1 MIECERLEKK
11 DCESQISMRLK
22 YDQIGSLIWN
32 QSTTLKSLVKKQIEC
47 GLEIVGDGHR
57 GRKKWQM
64 DFWAGF
70 SGLDCVEIESGHVYQ
85 SYNTMTALLRIIGK
99 ISFPSSHPAI
109 AEFVEVMKIADD
121 EGVMA
126 KAIVPAPAWLL
137 SIIVNETEWRN
148 YYDSHEAI
156 KSDIE
161 QAYKDMISAFY
172 NAGCRFIQFDDY
184 SWAPL
189 MSDRGIKEMLQGG
202 IDAIEY
208 LEMITDIDSAVID
221 VIPKDMVC
229 ALYVARN
236 AYEQAFRQAGDYSFV
251 APKLFGNVNADIFY
265 IELNTDTANDYE
277 IFKYLSDDKK
287 VMLGIVSPA
296 DAFSDRLPFI
306 NENIRA
312 AQRYVQID
320 RMGITFNRGINAERA
335 ILPEDVQWR
344 ILTCTR
350 KCVESA
356 FDMQ

>member
-1 MIECERLEKK
+1 M
-11 DCESQISMRLK
+11 
-22 YDQIGSLIWN
+22 
-32 QSTTLKSLVKKQIEC
+32 
-47 GLEIVGDGHR
+47 
-57 GRKKWQM
+57 
-64 DFWAGF
+64 
-70 SGLDCVEIESGHVYQ
+70 
-85 SYNTMTALLRIIGK
+85 
-99 ISFPSSHPAI
+99 
-109 AEFVEVMKIADD
+109 
-121 EGVMA
+121 
-126 KAIVPAPAWLL
+126 
-137 SIIVNETEWRN
+137 
-148 YYDSHEAI
+148 
-156 KSDIE
+156 
-161 QAYKDMISAFY
+161 
-172 NAGCRFIQFDDY
+172 
-184 SWAPL
+184 
-189 MSDRGIKEMLQGG
+189 
-202 IDAIEY
+202 
-208 LEMITDIDSAVID
+208 
-221 VIPKDMVC
+221 
-229 ALYVARN
+229 ARN